1 MGLERQGPK
10 QETYAPG
17 CKSTSPDGRLT
28 DGERSQQGQAILD
41 LDNDESRRSG
51 CRPAHVSLAA
61 RPGSFYNRR
70 VGPFIASVRLDD
82 LRGGGFYV
90 SETLFFFFFPLF
102 LRLFLLWF
110 RGGKGIHRQHQP
122 AWLSGIKSGPL
133 FFCCCFAFEMDVPD
147 LVT

>member
-28 DGERSQQGQAILD
+28 DGERSQQGQDILD

-70 VGPFIASVRLDD
+70 VGRFIATVRLDD

-90 SETLFFFFFPLF
+90 SETLFFSSSLSSFGSSFFGFVVERGF
-102 LRLFLLWF
+102 IVNISRRGF
-110 RGGKGIHRQHQP
+110 R
-122 AWLSGIKSGPL
+122 
-133 FFCCCFAFEMDVPD
+133 V
-147 LVT
+147 